1 MNRAE
6 MDRNEMDCNDMDCND
21 MDRND
26 MATAKLDWH
35 WHRLL
40 DVNINRAAE
49 GLRVLEDLAKFVL
62 QRRDLTE
69 GLRRV
74 RHGVRKAYPEAV
86 AWARLPQKD
95 MGFDISK
102 AQVGL
107 DSKKDF
113 WALVQANEARVAEAL
128 RVLEEVCHG
137 QGERAC
143 AKAFEA
149 LRHDFY
155 RLNFSAIKAQV
166 SGLYALIDGSGDW
179 AAQLKLLRTYG
190 VQWVQYR
197 DKGGTGKL
205 RYAVGQQLRQ
215 QTAALGMHLI
225 VNDDVALAVA
235 IGADGVHLGQDDLP
249 VAAARLMA
257 PHLVIGLSTHNRQQ
271 LLEALEA
278 PVDYIAVGPLYETK
292 SKENPEP
299 CEGIGLLA
307 FAKAHTQLP
316 VVAIGGVGPQTLLTL
331 RAAGA
336 DAVAAIAAFS
346 NEETL
351 KLCQQAWDSDRP

>member
-1 MNRAE
+1 MNKAE
-6 MDRNEMDCNDMDCND
+6 VISADVNNADVNNADLNKAGS
-21 MDRND
+21 NS
-26 MATAKLDWH
+26 AQLDWH
-35 WHRLL
+35 WQRLL
-40 DVNINRAAE
+40 DVNLNRAAE

-69 GLRRV
+69 GLRRI
-74 RHGVRKAYPEAV
+74 RHGVRKAFPESV

-102 AQVGL
+102 AQAGL
-107 DSKKDF
+107 DGKRDF
-113 WALVQANEARVAEAL
+113 WGLVQANEARVAEAL

-137 QGERAC
+137 QGKTAC
-143 AKAFEA
+143 AKTFEA

-155 RLNFSAIKAQV
+155 RFNLSGIKAQV
-166 SGLYALIDGSGDW
+166 SGLYALMDGSGDW
-179 AAQLKLLRTYG
+179 AAQLKLLKAYG

-197 DKGGTGKL
+197 DKRGTGKL

-235 IGADGVHLGQDDLP
+235 IGADGVHLGQEDLP
-249 VAAARLMA
+249 VAAARLLA

-307 FAKAHTQLP
+307 FAKAHSQLP
-316 VVAIGGVGPQTLLTL
+316 VVAIGGVGPETISAL

-351 KLCQQAWDSDRP
+351 KLCRQAWDSDRP